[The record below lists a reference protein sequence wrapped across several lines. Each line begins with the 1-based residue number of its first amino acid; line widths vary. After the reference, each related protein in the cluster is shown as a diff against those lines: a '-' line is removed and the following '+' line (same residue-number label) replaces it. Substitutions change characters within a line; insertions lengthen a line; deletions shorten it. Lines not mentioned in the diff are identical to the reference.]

1 VVSSRFLISA
11 LTVLLVLCGAALGVM
26 LLRPAPIEPVA
37 QQPQAGATT
46 SPLGHFIAL
55 DGKLPAPALAFAARD
70 GSEKHLADF
79 KGELVLVN
87 LWATWCG
94 PCKAEMPMM
103 SAFHRRH
110 KEEGFEIFGVTTE
123 DSVPPYM
130 LKRVSEVL
138 SYPLVLRF
146 SSSAYPIL
154 NGVPTS
160 YVIDRH
166 GIVRYAKA
174 GSFDAQEFNDIILPL
189 LHEPA
194 S

>member
-1 VVSSRFLISA
+1 MTKSWIKA
-11 LTVLLVLCGAALGVM
+11 LAALAILAAPGAALAGGDAKVGQA
-26 LLRPAPIEPVA
+26 APSFSL
-37 QQPQAGATT
+37 TT
-46 SPLGHFIAL
+46 YDKH
-55 DGKLPAPALAFAARD
+55 KL
-70 GSEKHLADF
+70 KLADLAG
-79 KGELVLVN
+79 KVVVIN

-103 SAFHRRH
+103 SAFHHRH
-110 KEEGFEIFGVTTE
+110 KQEGFEIFGVTTE

-146 SSSAYPIL
+146 SGNGYPIL

-166 GIVRYAKA
+166 GMVRYAKA
-174 GSFDAQEFNDIILPL
+174 GSFNEAEFNEVILPL

>member
-1 VVSSRFLISA
+1 MMKSWFKA
-11 LTVLLVLCGAALGVM
+11 LAALAILAAPGAAVAGSTAKVGQ
-26 LLRPAPIEPVA
+26 PAPSFSL
-37 QQPQAGATT
+37 TT
-46 SPLGHFIAL
+46 YAKQKI
-55 DGKLPAPALAFAARD
+55 K
-70 GSEKHLADF
+70 LADLQG
-79 KGELVLVN
+79 KVVGIN
-87 LWATWCG
+87 WWATWCG

-103 SAFHRRH
+103 SAFHSRH
-110 KEEGFEIFGVTTE
+110 KAEGLEIFGVTTE

-130 LKRVSEVL
+130 LNRVSEVL

-146 SSSAYPIL
+146 SGNGYPIL
-154 NGVPTS
+154 DGVPTS

-174 GSFDAQEFNDIILPL
+174 GSFDAQEFNEIILPL

>member
-1 VVSSRFLISA
+1 MTKTWLNLMVALSMATVPGSA
-11 LTVLLVLCGAALGVM
+11 M
-26 LLRPAPIEPVA
+26 
-37 QQPQAGATT
+37 AG
-46 SPLGHFIAL
+46 
-55 DGKLPAPALAFAARD
+55 GKAKVGEPAPAFSLTTYD
-70 GSEKHLADF
+70 KTKIKLADLQG
-79 KGELVLVN
+79 KVVVIN
-87 LWATWCG
+87 WWATWCG

-110 KEEGFEIFGVTTE
+110 KDEGFQIFGLTTE

-130 LKRVSEVL
+130 LKKLSEVL

-146 SSSAYPIL
+146 SGNAYPIM
-154 NGVPTS
+154 NAVPTS
-160 YVIDRH
+160 YVIDRK

-174 GSFDAQEFNDIILPL
+174 GAFNEQEFEQLILPL

>member
-1 VVSSRFLISA
+1 MTRLWLIGA
-11 LTVLLVLCGAALGVM
+11 LALAAVT
-26 LLRPAPIEPVA
+26 
-37 QQPQAGATT
+37 Q
-46 SPLGHFIAL
+46 
-55 DGKLPAPALAFAARD
+55 PALASGDAAVGKPAPSFSLTTFDKR
-70 GSEKHLADF
+70 KLKLADLQG
-79 KGELVLVN
+79 KVVVIN
-87 LWATWCG
+87 WWATWCG

-110 KEEGFEIFGVTTE
+110 KDEGFEIFGVTTE

-146 SSSAYPIL
+146 SGNNYPIL

-174 GSFDAQEFNDIILPL
+174 GSFDEAEFSNVILPL
-189 LHEPA
+189 LREPA